1 MDRGV
6 VNMDVIL
13 VAELIVDLLIGLD
26 LDFGYAGYTKA
37 ELVDEIAD
45 ILEDNT

>member
-1 MDRGV
+1 
-6 VNMDVIL
+6 MDVIL
-13 VAELIVDLLIGLD
+13 VAQLIVDLLLDLD
-26 LDFGYAGYTKA
+26 LDFGDVTEA